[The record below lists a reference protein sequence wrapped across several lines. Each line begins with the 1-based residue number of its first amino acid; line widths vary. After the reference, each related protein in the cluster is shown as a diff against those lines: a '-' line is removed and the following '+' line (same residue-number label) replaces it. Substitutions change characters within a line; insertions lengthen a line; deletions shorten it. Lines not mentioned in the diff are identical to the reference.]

1 MPDFL
6 KCQITTSLIEFHIVL
21 KRNVKYLSDSCTIL
35 YPELERAKLKFNFM
49 LWKKS
54 KAKNIIC
61 KLSPGSVFRNTAGS
75 WITSFPYNVD
85 EKKKKKD
92 SRPGDTVWSFTFSL
106 MSTWVSL
113 VFPFP
118 PTSQRCAR

>member
-21 KRNVKYLSDSCTIL
+21 KRNVKYLSDSCMIL
-35 YPELERAKLKFNFM
+35 YPELERAKLKFNFT

-61 KLSPGSVFRNTAGS
+61 NPSPGFVFRNIAGP
-75 WITSFPYNVD
+75 WITSFPYNTD
-85 EKKKKKD
+85 EEKK
-92 SRPGDTVWSFTFSL
+92 RFPARDTVCGEFHVL
-106 MSTWVSL
+106 PMS
-113 VFPFP
+113 
-118 PTSQRCAR
+118 A

>member
-21 KRNVKYLSDSCTIL
+21 KRNVKYFSDSRAIL
-35 YPELERAKLKFNFM
+35 YPELEGAKLKFNFT

-61 KLSPGSVFRNTAGS
+61 KQFRGCVIISQLEPAEGVNLVEEKLQVYME
-75 WITSFPYNVD
+75 IFKTSNV
-85 EKKKKKD
+85 KKK
-92 SRPGDTVWSFTFSL
+92 L
-106 MSTWVSL
+106 
-113 VFPFP
+113 
-118 PTSQRCAR
+118 

>member
-21 KRNVKYLSDSCTIL
+21 KRNVKYLSDSCMIL
-35 YPELERAKLKFNFM
+35 YPELERAKLKFNFT

-61 KLSPGSVFRNTAGS
+61 NQSPGFVFRNTAGP
-75 WITSFPYNVD
+75 WITSFPYNTD
-85 EKKKKKD
+85 EEKKKD
-92 SRPGDTVWSFTFSL
+92 SWPGTLWGVSCSPHVCVGFS
-106 MSTWVSL
+106 STPVS
-113 VFPFP
+113 
-118 PTSQRCAR
+118 SHISKRCAR